1 MGSGT
6 NTQIR
11 RKIHQSE
18 FNKLIVEHETFL
30 LHFLVEDQV
39 DHIPTTFISFFDI
52 QKRKEMNDAESDS
65 FEVLM
70 GYLNLPYFELLTKDA
85 VDLMVDLGYSTN
97 WIITENPGGVVIEN
111 TEGKPNIGYRPL
123 MMIIHKGKVFYNTL
137 FDCYCHETILENLV
151 KLNPNLVFNPD

>member
-30 LHFLVEDQV
+30 LHFLTENQV
-39 DHIPTTFISFFDI
+39 DEKISTFISFFDI
-52 QKRKEMNDAESDS
+52 EKRKKTRGWDTDH

-70 GYLNLPYFELLTKDA
+70 DHIEVPYFELLTKDA
-85 VDLMVDLGYSTN
+85 VDLMVNLGYPTN
-97 WIITENPGGVVIEN
+97 WIIKNNSEDKSKVE
-111 TEGKPNIGYRPL
+111 YWAL
-123 MMIIHKGKVFYNTL
+123 MMIIHKGKVFYNTQ
-137 FDCYCHETILENLV
+137 FDCYCHDTILENLV
-151 KLNPNLVFNPD
+151 KLNPDLVINPD

>member
-18 FNKLIVEHETFL
+18 FNKLIVDHETFL

-39 DHIPTTFISFFDI
+39 DHIPTSFISFFDI
-52 QKRKEMNDAESDS
+52 QKRKEMNDTESDS

-70 GYLNLPYFELLTKDA
+70 DHLNLPYFEFLTK
-85 VDLMVDLGYSTN
+85 
-97 WIITENPGGVVIEN
+97 
-111 TEGKPNIGYRPL
+111 
-123 MMIIHKGKVFYNTL
+123 
-137 FDCYCHETILENLV
+137 C
-151 KLNPNLVFNPD
+151 

>member
-30 LHFLVEDQV
+30 LHFLTENQWNRE
-39 DHIPTTFISFFDI
+39 IATFISFFDI
-52 QKRKEMNDAESDS
+52 EKRKESRGWDVDH

-70 GYLNLPYFELLTKDA
+70 DHLDVPYFELLTKDA
-85 VDLMVDLGYSTN
+85 VDLMVNLGYPTN
-97 WIITENPGGVVIEN
+97 WIINDADKTKVR
-111 TEGKPNIGYRPL
+111 YHRL
-123 MMIIHKGKVFYNTL
+123 MMIIHQGKVFYNTQ
-137 FDCYCHETILENLV
+137 FDCYCQDTLLENLV
-151 KLNPNLVFNPD
+151 KLNPDLVINPD

>member
-30 LHFLVEDQV
+30 LHFLTENQWNRE
-39 DHIPTTFISFFDI
+39 IATFISFFDI
-52 QKRKEMNDAESDS
+52 EKRKESRGWDVDH

-70 GYLNLPYFELLTKDA
+70 DHLDVPYFELLTKDA
-85 VDLMVDLGYSTN
+85 VDLMVNLGYPTN
-97 WIITENPGGVVIEN
+97 WIINESYGDKTKVE
-111 TEGKPNIGYRPL
+111 YHHL
-123 MMIIHKGKVFYNTL
+123 MMIIHQGKVFYNTQ
-137 FDCYCHETILENLV
+137 FDCYCHDTILENLV
-151 KLNPNLVFNPD
+151 KLNPDLVIDPD